1 MFVFSF
7 MFSLLDAF
15 HKSCIWSVQSSP
27 RLPFYIF
34 LWKYWNFDFCNV
46 FIIHNPLEILKFLW
60 FSPKSQRWQSFSD
73 MFNVMKRAFFSLTN
87 KTSVGFSTAAWISFD
102 IAVRP
107 FYGAGDRSVAGFEH
121 IGQEIGHRMDTSH
134 HITICHHH
142 HLYHTTI
149 LRRKMHVSI
158 LTNPCYNLVVA
169 LADPASFE
177 RK

>member
-1 MFVFSF
+1 
-7 MFSLLDAF
+7 
-15 HKSCIWSVQSSP
+15 
-27 RLPFYIF
+27 
-34 LWKYWNFDFCNV
+34 
-46 FIIHNPLEILKFLW
+46 
-60 FSPKSQRWQSFSD
+60 

-149 LRRKMHVSI
+149 LRIKMHVSI
-158 LTNPCYNLVVA
+158 LTNPCYNLVA
-169 LADPASFE
+169 LADPASFK
-177 RK
+177 RKEIFE

>member
-1 MFVFSF
+1 
-7 MFSLLDAF
+7 
-15 HKSCIWSVQSSP
+15 
-27 RLPFYIF
+27 
-34 LWKYWNFDFCNV
+34 
-46 FIIHNPLEILKFLW
+46 
-60 FSPKSQRWQSFSD
+60 

>member
-1 MFVFSF
+1 
-7 MFSLLDAF
+7 
-15 HKSCIWSVQSSP
+15 
-27 RLPFYIF
+27 
-34 LWKYWNFDFCNV
+34 
-46 FIIHNPLEILKFLW
+46 
-60 FSPKSQRWQSFSD
+60 
-73 MFNVMKRAFFSLTN
+73 MKRAFFSLTN

-149 LRRKMHVSI
+149 LRRKSSI
-158 LTNPCYNLVVA
+158 FCTRKWPFSVILGAKNGTWDDQIQKRRPLFVA
-169 LADPASFE
+169 NFPQKWWNRLFFTRISFSGKFWANSE
-177 RK
+177 NCVF